1 MLLKQR
7 GDKGTAACRA
17 FDCTLVA
24 VENMALDTPPLR
36 QGQLT
41 YQ

>member
-17 FDCTLVA
+17 FDCNLTVA
-24 VENMALDTPPLR
+24 GNMALEAPPLR
-36 QGQLT
+36 QGS
-41 YQ
+41 